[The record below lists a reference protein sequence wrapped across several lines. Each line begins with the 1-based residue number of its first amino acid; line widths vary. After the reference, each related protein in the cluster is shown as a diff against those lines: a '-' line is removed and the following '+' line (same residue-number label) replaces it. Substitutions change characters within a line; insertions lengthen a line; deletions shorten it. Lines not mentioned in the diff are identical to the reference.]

1 MPGHYGKKRNE
12 KKRTDKKMDDF
23 ILKQRNGPKARTG
36 SFPTKPKPAAGAK
49 AMKAATMALLKKK
62 KKK

>member
-1 MPGHYGKKRNE
+1 MPGHYG
-12 KKRTDKKMDDF
+12 DKK
-23 ILKQRNGPKARTG
+23 KAG
-36 SFPTKPKPAAGAK
+36 SRPVNAGAGPA